1 MHGHKLITDIL
12 DTVKSTSFPGL
23 GEKPGD
29 EVDCEDWTDICL
41 CQFNKQRKGHFGK
54 SRGMRMAEF
63 QNISPPPLPHD
74 HF

>member
-1 MHGHKLITDIL
+1 MHGHKLITDKL

-54 SRGMRMAEF
+54 SE
-63 QNISPPPLPHD
+63 
-74 HF
+74 